1 MPFGDALAVPINIY
15 SERDIAGI
23 RRASQVA
30 AATLQE
36 VALRLRPGIA
46 TAQIDAWVRE
56 DTRRRGGRP
65 SQLGYHGFP
74 ASVCTSR
81 NEVICHGIPAS
92 AEILE
97 EGDIINVDITTEF
110 EGYHG
115 DTSRTF
121 LIGQV
126 RPAARRLVEATREAR
141 DAGIRAVRPGA
152 RLGDVAAAIVAVA
165 RPLGFD
171 VVAEYGGHGIGRR
184 MHEEPHVCHV
194 GRAGTGMRLRPG
206 MCFTIEP
213 MLTEGSARHRVLAD
227 GWTVV
232 TVDGRW
238 SAQFEH
244 TVCVTPEGVEILTL
258 APAESRT
265 SLV

>member
-1 MPFGDALAVPINIY
+1 MGHAARVPINIY
-15 SERDIAGI
+15 SELEIAGI

-30 AATLQE
+30 AATLLE
-36 VALRLRPGIA
+36 VGGRLRPGIT
-46 TAQIDAWVRE
+46 TAEIDSWVRE

-65 SQLGYHGFP
+65 SQLGFHGFP

-81 NEVICHGIPAS
+81 NEVICHGIPAA

-97 EGDIINVDITTEF
+97 DGDIINVDITTEF
-110 EGYHG
+110 EGFHG

-126 RPAARRLVEATREAR
+126 SPAARRLVEVCRAAR
-141 DAGIRAVRPGA
+141 DAGICAVRPGA

-165 RPLGFD
+165 RSAGFD
-171 VVAEYGGHGIGRR
+171 VVADYGGHGIGRR
-184 MHEEPHVCHV
+184 MHEEPHISHV
-194 GRAGTGMRLRPG
+194 GCAGTGMRLRPG

-213 MLTEGSARHRVLAD
+213 MLTQGSARHRMLAD

-232 TVDGRW
+232 TLDGQW

-244 TVCVTPEGVEILTL
+244 TVCVTADGVEVLTRV
-258 APAESRT
+258 PVEPPT
-265 SLV
+265 S

>member
-1 MPFGDALAVPINIY
+1 MPINIY
-15 SERDIAGI
+15 SELEIAGI

-36 VALRLRPGIA
+36 VAARLRPGIA
-46 TAQIDAWVRE
+46 TAEIDGWVRE
-56 DTRRRGGRP
+56 DTQRRGGRP

-81 NEVICHGIPAS
+81 NEVICHGIPAPD
-92 AEILE
+92 EILE
-97 EGDIINVDITTEF
+97 DGDIINVDVTTEF
-110 EGYHG
+110 EGFHG

-121 LIGQV
+121 LIGEV
-126 RPAARRLVEATREAR
+126 RPAARRLVEVTRAAR

-152 RLGDVAAAIVAVA
+152 RLGDVAAAIVAAA
-165 RPLGFD
+165 RPAGFD
-171 VVAEYGGHGIGRR
+171 VVANYGGHGIGRR
-184 MHEEPHVCHV
+184 MHEEPHVSHV

-213 MLTEGSARHRVLAD
+213 ILTEGSARYRVLAD

-232 TVDGRW
+232 TTDGRW

-244 TVCVTPEGVEILTL
+244 TVCVTADGVEVLTL
-258 APAESRT
+258 APEK
-265 SLV
+265 